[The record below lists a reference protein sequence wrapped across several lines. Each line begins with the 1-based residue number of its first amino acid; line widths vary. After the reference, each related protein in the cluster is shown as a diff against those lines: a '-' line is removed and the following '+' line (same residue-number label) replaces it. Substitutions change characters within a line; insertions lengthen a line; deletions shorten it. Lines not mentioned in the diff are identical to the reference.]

1 METIELQLDEQTL
14 ARLRQLAASRH
25 VTLEEGMLADEPE
38 LIDQVT
44 EEAMRAREGRPP
56 IRPPV
61 FRPAKGPSTARSL
74 LQYAGTWE
82 GDDLEEC
89 LRLVYETRSKAKSR
103 GCIRSSDPYAKSIV
117 PAGR

>member
-1 METIELQLDEQTL
+1 VETTMETLELQLDERTL
-14 ARLRQLAASRH
+14 ARVRQLAEYRRIAPEDLIQEMVARA
-25 VTLEEGMLADEPE
+25 VNDPFLGMLADEPE
-38 LIDQVT
+38 LIDRVT
-44 EEAMRAREGRPP
+44 EEAMQTRELRSP

-89 LRLVYETRSKAKSR
+89 LRLVYATRSKAKF
-103 GCIRSSDPYAKSIV
+103 
-117 PAGR
+117 